1 MNISDALRTMHGV
14 MPNIT
19 AEAPVQAQVSGST
32 ALDQLPLAMAY
43 VPMQAWGETYEGLQA
58 LDVGTIFP
66 DLNLPFC
73 GRRRSE

>member
-1 MNISDALRTMHGV
+1 MHGV

-43 VPMQAWGETYEGLQA
+43 VPTQAGGETYEGLQA
-58 LDVGTIFP
+58 VDVGTIFQ
-66 DLNLPFC
+66 DLNLPCC